1 MIPEEIEAL
10 GYGNEIIWLDLEQE
24 IINDIARRIKETG
37 VVTRTADYQLNQ
49 LQRIYGYSDKQIT
62 ELLKKTIT
70 QSDEYVDEVL
80 SKAVKTDYID
90 NKNLYKA
97 TGKTAVPYDKNAV
110 IQSLVYNLKAQCK
123 GEINNISKTL
133 GFVVNGTTG
142 KKAVA
147 LSAYY
152 KSLLDDA
159 ILQVT
164 SGGFDSK
171 TSLKKAVSQLTN
183 SGLRWIDYDSGHH
196 SRVTVAARRGLS
208 TALTQLTKEMSD
220 YHADQL
226 GCDIFEVAWH
236 ANARPTHREWHG
248 QVWTKE
254 QLVTVCGLG
263 SVEGLCGANCYHVY
277 YPFIQGLSKR
287 NWSDEWLAEQ
297 NKLEDTPK
305 TFNGKEYTSYEA
317 TQRQRVIE
325 TRMRAQREAIQ
336 ALKEGDADPL
346 DIMFMQAKYR
356 ASMDEYV
363 KFSKAMGLCEQ
374 HDRIYIDG
382 KGVVGAAKRK
392 GVYSKEEYGALM
404 NYISSDSYK
413 INEKLR
419 TGAKLSDQEKEFV
432 HQLDSVLSKTKN
444 YKGEVNR
451 SISFMY
457 EEDIKE
463 FISQH
468 ITNYKICY
476 QQYLS
481 ATTERVYND
490 VAQVQL
496 HILSKHGKDIRK
508 YNQRE
513 QEILFDR
520 YTVFTIKAVEDKD
533 SAWHIWLEEVI
544 KSDKKER

>member
-1 MIPEEIEAL
+1 MTPKEIEAL

-24 IINDIARRIKETG
+24 IINDIARRIKQTG

-49 LQRIYGYSDKQIT
+49 LQRIYGYSDKQTT

-70 QSDEYVDEVL
+70 QSDEYIDEVL

-90 NKNLYKA
+90 NKELYQA
-97 TGKTAVPYDKNAV
+97 VGKEMLPYGKNIV

-123 GEINNISKTL
+123 GDINNVSNTL
-133 GFVVNGTTG
+133 GFVVNSNTG
-142 KKAVA
+142 KKAMA

-152 KSLLDDA
+152 KSVLDDA
-159 ILQVT
+159 ILQVM
-164 SGGFDSK
+164 SGGFDPK
-171 TSLKKAVSQLTN
+171 TSLKKAVSQMTN
-183 SGLRWIDYDSGHH
+183 SGLRWIDYESGYHN
-196 SRVTVAARRGLS
+196 RITVAARRSVS

-226 GCDIFEVAWH
+226 GCDTFEVAWH

-248 QVWTKE
+248 HVWTKE

-363 KFSKAMGLCEQ
+363 KFSKAMGLREQ

>member
-1 MIPEEIEAL
+1 MTPEEIEAL

-24 IINDIARRIKETG
+24 IINDIARRIKQTG

-49 LQRIYGYSDKQIT
+49 LQRIYGYSDKQMT
-62 ELLKKTIT
+62 DLLKQTIV
-70 QSDEYVDEVL
+70 QSDSYVDKVL
-80 SKAVKTDYID
+80 EQAIHTDYID

-97 TGKTAVPYDKNAV
+97 TGRAAVPYDKNAV

-147 LSAYY
+147 LSAYF

-226 GCDIFEVAWH
+226 GCDTFEVAWH

-297 NKLEDTPK
+297 NKLEDMPK

-363 KFSKAMGLCEQ
+363 KFSKAMGLREQ
-374 HDRIYIDG
+374 RDRIYVDG
-382 KGVVGAAKRK
+382 KGVMGSVIKK
-392 GVYSKEEYGALM
+392 GVYTKEEYGALM
-404 NYISSDSYK
+404 NYVSSSSYK

-451 SISFMY
+451 SVSFMY
-457 EEDIKE
+457 QEDLEKFLLRHHKGFTVSYKE
-463 FISQH
+463 
-468 ITNYKICY
+468 
-476 QQYLS
+476 YLS
-481 ATTERVYND
+481 STTDLVYND
-490 VAQVQL
+490 EAQVQI

-513 QEILFDR
+513 QEILFIRDTLF
-520 YTVFTIKAVEDKD
+520 TVKAVENNNDI
-533 SAWHIWLEEVI
+533 WYIWLEE
-544 KSDKKER
+544 E

>member
-1 MIPEEIEAL
+1 MTPEEIEAL

-49 LQRIYGYSDKQIT
+49 LQQIFGYSDKQMT
-62 ELLKKTIT
+62 DLLKQTIN
-70 QSDEYVDEVL
+70 QSDAYVDKVL
-80 SKAVKTDYID
+80 EQAIHIDYID
-90 NKNLYKA
+90 NKDLYKA
-97 TGKTAVPYDKNAV
+97 IGKTTVPYDKNVV

-147 LSAYY
+147 LSAYF

-226 GCDIFEVAWH
+226 GCDTFEVAWH
-236 ANARPTHREWHG
+236 ANARPAHREWHG

-287 NWSDEWLAEQ
+287 NWSDEWLAEK

-363 KFSKAMGLCEQ
+363 KFSKAMGLREQ

>member
-1 MIPEEIEAL
+1 M
-10 GYGNEIIWLDLEQE
+10 
-24 IINDIARRIKETG
+24 
-37 VVTRTADYQLNQ
+37 
-49 LQRIYGYSDKQIT
+49 
-62 ELLKKTIT
+62 KKTIT